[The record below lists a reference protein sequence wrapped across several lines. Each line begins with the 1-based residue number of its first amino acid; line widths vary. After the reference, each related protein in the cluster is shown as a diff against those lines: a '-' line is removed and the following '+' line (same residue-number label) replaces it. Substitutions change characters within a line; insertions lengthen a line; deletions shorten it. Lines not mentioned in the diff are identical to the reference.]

1 MQRIDHDLPW
11 GNLGTQRTLSVFR
24 FGQGERKAY
33 IQASLHADELPGMR
47 TAWELKKRL
56 IQLEEQGLLN
66 GVIELVPVAN
76 PIGLGQ
82 LLQGNHQGRFEYG
95 SGKNF
100 NRDFTELSAPV
111 AQALAGKLGDDPHAN
126 TRLIRQAMADV
137 LEQLPPAGSEL
148 AGMQRVL
155 LSHACTAD
163 VVLDLHCDTD
173 ASLHMYALP
182 QHWPQWRSLSAHLGV
197 AVALLAEDS
206 GGSSFDEAC
215 SLPWLRLSKQFPD
228 AQIPLACLATTLELG
243 GQANTGKA
251 EAEAYAEGILAFLAE
266 QGLISGEWPQPGH
279 EACEG
284 MPFEGTEMIYAPHP
298 GVLTFLRP
306 AGAWVEPGEPL
317 FEVID
322 PLTDRATTVCASTAG
337 VLFAIEK
344 LRYAQPGF
352 WMAKV
357 AGRTPLRSGRLLSD

>member
-1 MQRIDHDLPW
+1 MQRIDHTLPW
-11 GNLGTQRTLSVFR
+11 STLGTERTLSVFR

-47 TAWELKKRL
+47 TAWELKNRL
-56 IQLEEQGLLN
+56 AQLEQQGLLN

-82 LLQGNHQGRFEYG
+82 LLQGNHQGRFEYA

-100 NRDFTELSAPV
+100 NRDFTELSEPV
-111 AQALAGKLGDDPHAN
+111 AQLLAGKLGDDPHAN
-126 TRLIRQAMADV
+126 VKLIRQAMVDV
-137 LEQLPPAGSEL
+137 IDQLPPAASEL

-155 LSHACTAD
+155 LSHACNAD
-163 VVLDLHCDTD
+163 IVLDLHCDTD

-197 AVALLAEDS
+197 SVGLLAEDS

-215 SLPWLRLSKQFPD
+215 SLPWVRLAKQFPD
-228 AQIPLACLATTLELG
+228 AQIPLACLSTTLELG
-243 GQANTGKA
+243 GQANTGKT
-251 EAEAYAEGILAFLAE
+251 EAQAYAEGILAFLAE
-266 QGLISGEWPQPGH
+266 HGLIGGQWPQPAFQ
-279 EACEG
+279 ACEG
-284 MPFEGTEMIYAPHP
+284 MPFEGTEMIYAPHA
-298 GVLTFLRP
+298 GVLTFLHA
-306 AGAWVEPGEPL
+306 AGSWIEAGEPL
-317 FEVID
+317 FEVVD
-322 PLTDRATTVCASTAG
+322 PLSDRATTVCAGTTG

-344 LRYAQPGF
+344 LRYAQPGY

>member
-1 MQRIDHDLPW
+1 MQRIDHRLPW
-11 GNLGTQRTLSVFR
+11 STLGTERTLSVFR
-24 FGQGERKAY
+24 FGEGGRKAY

-56 IQLEEQGLLN
+56 TQLEEQGLLN

-100 NRDFTELSAPV
+100 NRDFTELSEPV
-111 AQALAGKLGDDPHAN
+111 AEQLAGKLGDDAHAN
-126 TRLIRQAMADV
+126 VKLIRQAMVDV

-163 VVLDLHCDTD
+163 IVLDLHCDTD

-197 AVALLAEDS
+197 SVGLLAEDS

-215 SLPWLRLSKQFPD
+215 SLPWLRLAKQFKE
-228 AQIPLACLATTLELG
+228 AQIPLACMSTTLELG
-243 GQANTGKA
+243 GQNNTGKA
-251 EAEAYAEGILAFLAE
+251 DAEAYAEGILAFLAE
-266 QGLISGEWPQPGH
+266 HGLISGEWPQPAF

-284 MPFEGTEMIYAPHP
+284 MPFEGTEMIYAPHA

-322 PLTDRATTVCASTAG
+322 PLTDRATTVCAGTAG

-344 LRYAQPGF
+344 LRYAQPGY

-357 AGRTPLRSGRLLSD
+357 AGRTPLRTGRLLSD